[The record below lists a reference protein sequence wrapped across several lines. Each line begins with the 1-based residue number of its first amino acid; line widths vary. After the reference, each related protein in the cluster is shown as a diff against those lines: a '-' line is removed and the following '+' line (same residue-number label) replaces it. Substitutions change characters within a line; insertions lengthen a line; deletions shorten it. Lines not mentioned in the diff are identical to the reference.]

1 MRYLLPMRTFLTTPP
16 FAAAIRFLTVP
27 PSLPVRL
34 CSPSPGPRAPGVH
47 RTIALAGALLLASV
61 ASFLPEASLGTTPL
75 AAQVEVDDA
84 ELQMAV
90 ARVTARLEVEIRRA
104 MQAGQIPSVTVAL
117 TDRVGEL
124 WAGAYGQ
131 SNLWAGTPASTE
143 TVYLIGSTFKAQS
156 TVALLQLMEEGK
168 FSLDD
173 PVRDHLSGLS
183 IRGERG
189 NSPVTFRH
197 LLTHTSGMPAAYG
210 GHNVWGETVPPPL
223 AVYLADSLAVVR
235 PPMQQVVYSNLA
247 YSLVGYLVEVISGLP
262 YKDYVQ
268 NRVWD
273 PLGMASTAFA
283 PTREME
289 ERLSIPYTLDQR
301 TGRPVAAGRT
311 KANVWPAGIV
321 YGTVHDQAAWVR
333 FNLGDGSFEGERILE
348 PATMDEMFRLQYRQF
363 SGRPMGGGWGY
374 ENPGYGLTW
383 WTTTRN
389 RETFF
394 AHSGSVSGY
403 TAFVMGNRTRGFG
416 IALLTNGNRAHPHLV
431 RISNLAL
438 DLLAEAL
445 GESR

>member
-1 MRYLLPMRTFLTTPP
+1 MRRVLLPTSS
-16 FAAAIRFLTVP
+16 VP
-27 PSLPVRL
+27 DGRV
-34 CSPSPGPRAPGVH
+34 
-47 RTIALAGALLLASV
+47 LAALLLTVLLLGSV
-61 ASFLPEASLGTTPL
+61 SPPLPGVGFATAPLG
-75 AAQVEVDDA
+75 AQVQVEQDDM
-84 ELQMAV
+84 QMAL
-90 ARVTARLEVEIRRA
+90 ARVTPQLEVEIRRA

-117 TDRVGEL
+117 TDREGEL
-124 WAGAYGQ
+124 WAGAFGE
-131 SNLWAGTPASTE
+131 SNLWAGTPASTQ

-156 TVALLQLMEEGK
+156 TVALLQQMEAGK

-173 PVRDHLSGLS
+173 RVNDYLPGFQ
-183 IRGERG
+183 IRGERAA
-189 NSPVTFRH
+189 SPVTFRH
-197 LLTHTSGMPAAYG
+197 LFTHTSGLPAAYG

-223 AVYLADSLAVVR
+223 PVYLADSLAVVR
-235 PPMQQVVYSNLA
+235 PPLQQVVYSNLA
-247 YSLVGYLVEVISGLP
+247 YSLVGYLVELFSEVP
-262 YKDYVQ
+262 YKDYIQ

-273 PLGMASTAFA
+273 PFGMTSTAFA
-283 PTREME
+283 PTPEME
-289 ERLSIPYTLDQR
+289 ERLSVPYTLDQR

-321 YGTVHDQAAWVR
+321 YGTVHDQASWVR
-333 FNLGDGSFEGERILE
+333 FNLGDGSFGGQQILQ
-348 PATMDEMFRLQYRQF
+348 PSTMEEMFTLQYRQF
-363 SGRPMGGGWGY
+363 AGRPMAGGWGY

-383 WTTTRN
+383 WTSSRDGE
-389 RETFF
+389 RFF